1 MKIDNMGAPQK
12 QCYNKSMRLLEDV
25 FWKLCNANGP
35 LPSASQQEKVS
46 DAIRELKRKI
56 NELISGCE

>member
-25 FWKLCNANGP
+25 FWSLCNANGP
-35 LPSASQQEKVS
+35 LPSVVEQGKVIRIIQETRDKIN
-46 DAIRELKRKI
+46 ALIKRK
-56 NELISGCE
+56 